1 MQVNVEKL
9 SPVLVEFQVT
19 VPADEVKQSVDRAFN
34 DLARSA
40 QIKGFRKG
48 KAPRHVLAHLFGD
61 RVALEVASRL
71 VDDTFPKALQQHK
84 VQPVSRPVIEKPKA
98 SPSEDFAYRARFE
111 VTPSIDQVNWEGLEA
126 KRPVYPIEDKMI
138 GDELE
143 RLRIQ
148 HSTLVSP
155 DPVRSART
163 GDVVTMDFS
172 LEVDAKPV
180 DGSTTKDMK
189 AEIGSPNLLPQL
201 SAALLGKEIG
211 NHFDVELTFPENHPQ
226 EWLRGKPGKFHVD
239 VKDIKEKVLPS
250 LDDEF
255 AKDVGQYE
263 NLEALKTS
271 IRERLEKNMKER
283 SENEL
288 AEALVAQLCQKNP
301 IPVPPSLVEQQTRMQ
316 ENEVLQ
322 QARRQNQNVRSLAP
336 ELRNAIA
343 ADAEQKVRAG
353 LLMAEIAKRKAL
365 QVTDEDIQKAYV
377 ELAEQ
382 TGKNVNRVKAEY
394 QDPKQREMLI
404 GLIVEDKVLN
414 LIEAAAKIEEVTSS
428 AAG

>member
-9 SPVLVEFQVT
+9 SPVLVEFLVT
-19 VPADEVKQSVDRAFN
+19 VPANEVKQSVDRAFN
-34 DLARSA
+34 DIARSA

-48 KAPRHVLAHLFGD
+48 KAPRHVLAHLFGE

-84 VQPVSRPVIEKPKA
+84 IQPISQPVIEKPKA
-98 SPSEDFAYRARFE
+98 SPTEDFAYRARFE
-111 VTPSIDQVNWEGLEA
+111 VTPSIEKVIWEGLEA
-126 KRPVYPIEDKMI
+126 KRAVYEVEDKMI

-148 HSTLVSP
+148 HANLVAP
-155 DPVRSART
+155 DPVRAART
-163 GDVVTMDFS
+163 GDVVTVDFT
-172 LEVDAKPV
+172 LDVDGKHV
-180 DGSTTKDMK
+180 DGSDTKDMK
-189 AEIGSPNLLPQL
+189 AEVGSSTLLPQL
-201 SAALLGKEIG
+201 SAGLLGKEIG
-211 NHFDVELTFPENHPQ
+211 AHVEVELVFPENHAQ

-239 VKDIKEKVLPS
+239 VKDIKEKVLPA

-255 AKDVGQYE
+255 AKDVGQFE
-263 NLEALKTS
+263 NLDALKAN
-271 IRERLEKNMKER
+271 IRDRIEKNLKER

-301 IPVPPSLVEQQTRMQ
+301 IPVPPSLVQQQTRLQ

-322 QARRQNQNVRSLAP
+322 QARRQNPSVRSLAP

-353 LLMAEIAKRKAL
+353 LLMAEIAKSKSL
-365 QVTDEDIQKAYV
+365 QVTDADIQNAYK

-414 LIEAAAKIEEVTSS
+414 LIEAAAKIEEVKSS
-428 AAG
+428 VAG

>member
-48 KAPRHVLAHLFGD
+48 KAPRHVLAHLFGE
-61 RVALEVASRL
+61 RVAVEVANRL
-71 VDDTFPKALQQHK
+71 VDDTFPKALQQSK
-84 VQPVSRPVIEKPKA
+84 VQPVSQPRIEKPKA
-98 SPSEDFAYRARFE
+98 SPTEDFSYRARFE

-126 KRPVYPIEDKMI
+126 KRPVYPIDDKMI

-148 HSTLVSP
+148 HATLVSP
-155 DPVRSART
+155 DPVRAART
-163 GDVVTMDFS
+163 GDVTTMDFA
-172 LEVDAKPV
+172 LEVDGKAV

-211 NHFDVELTFPENHPQ
+211 NQFDVELTFPENHPQ
-226 EWLRGKPGKFHVD
+226 EWLRGKPGKFHVEL
-239 VKDIKEKVLPS
+239 KDIKEKVLPA

-271 IRERLEKNMKER
+271 IRDRLEKNMKER

-322 QARRQNQNVRSLAP
+322 QARRQNQNVRNLSP
-336 ELRNAIA
+336 ELRQAIA

-353 LLMAEIAKRKAL
+353 LLMAEIAKRSSL